1 MPQIV
6 TYADTFRDWRGLVG
20 AVLQHADKLPGA
32 EPFRA
37 ELEAALGKTEDLK
50 QQQET
55 LEATRLAVTKDF
67 QASLEDGNEK
77 TRKLRAFIK
86 SVLGTRNELLP
97 QFGIPV
103 NRVPRPKTNKAKKP
117 GAKPTTPANPST
129 PPPAHPPATEVPT
142 AIQAEPA
149 KPGF

>member
-1 MPQIV
+1 MPQII

-20 AVLQHADKLPGA
+20 AVLQHADKVPGA
-32 EPFRA
+32 EPLRA
-37 ELEAALGKTEDLK
+37 ELEAALSKTEDLK

-55 LEATRLAVTKDF
+55 LEATRLAVTKEF
-67 QASLEDGNEK
+67 QTALDDGLEK

-86 SVLGTRNELLP
+86 SVLGTRNELLG

-103 NRVPRPKTNKAKKP
+103 NRLPRPKTNKSKKP
-117 GAKPTTPANPST
+117 SAKPTAPAPVTPQAPG
-129 PPPAHPPATEVPT
+129 ALPT
-142 AIQAEPA
+142 AVQAEPA